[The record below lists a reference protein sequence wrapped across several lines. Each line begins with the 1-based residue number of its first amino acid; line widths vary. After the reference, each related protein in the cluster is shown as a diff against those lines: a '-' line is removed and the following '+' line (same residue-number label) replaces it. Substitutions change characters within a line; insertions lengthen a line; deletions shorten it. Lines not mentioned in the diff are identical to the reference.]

1 LYKTKIKGCKD
12 KTSKAMQQSKAAK
25 GCKAARV
32 QGCKAARRL

>member
-25 GCKAARV
+25 RINVAGV
-32 QGCKAARRL
+32 TGLQG